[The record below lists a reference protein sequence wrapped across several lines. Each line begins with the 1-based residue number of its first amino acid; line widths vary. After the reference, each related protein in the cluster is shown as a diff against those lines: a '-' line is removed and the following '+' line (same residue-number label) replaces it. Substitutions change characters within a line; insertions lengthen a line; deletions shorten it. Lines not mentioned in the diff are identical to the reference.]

1 MFYEVIE
8 MTETAWGDDEIIR
21 DRFNTKAEA
30 MDFIESTYDEDAEG
44 IYIQDA
50 WGEVVWC

>member
-21 DRFNTKAEA
+21 GRFDTMAQAE
-30 MDFIESTYDEDAEG
+30 DFIADTYGDDAEG
-44 IYIQDA
+44 IYIQDV
-50 WGEVVWC
+50 WGEVVWG